1 MQIPRNPIRPIMWLL
16 CSSQSITAARCCQ
29 AWRSRHQVQQ
39 LQGFWGWCRTKVCDK
54 VVGLNL
60 TRSQALFFV
69 EKDWNP
75 PTQSSNY
82 IYNYNI
88 YIYITLYNT
97 PPKQIQMIYVNL
109 CATALAATASIEVN
123 ESKIV
128 KTFQNVALWCTLTM
142 PACRSIT
149 GTILAAS
156 CRWIAPQSW
165 AACRRFQLSS
175 DVSAQQLHAAPSKA
189 SPWGLLRVASAFK
202 FFIASSQSGEVGTV
216 RKQ

>member
-1 MQIPRNPIRPIMWLL
+1 MQIPRNPIRPIRRDLAVFFAV
-16 CSSQSITAARCCQ
+16 TAARCQ

-54 VVGLNL
+54 VLGLNL
-60 TRSQALFFV
+60 TRSFFAPWFLLA
-69 EKDWNP
+69 EKDWKP
-75 PTQSSNY
+75 PKQSSNY
-82 IYNYNI
+82 ILYNYIYIDI
-88 YIYITLYNT
+88 YIYVCVCVLQPQLQLKYKRVKNSQNI
-97 PPKQIQMIYVNL
+97 
-109 CATALAATASIEVN
+109 
-123 ESKIV
+123 SKRG
-128 KTFQNVALWCTLTM
+128 TLTM

-165 AACRRFQLSS
+165 AACKRFQLSS

-202 FFIASSQSGEVGTV
+202 FFIASSQSGEVGTE